1 MQKRWESEKVRRCE
15 LFHTIEANEVTLENE
30 TESVAGVLNIVYDRM
45 QHSDVWPVC
54 LSESVLFIFILNT

>member
-1 MQKRWESEKVRRCE
+1 MRRCE
-15 LFHTIEANEVTLENE
+15 LFHTIEANEIKKKQQSLENE
-30 TESVAGVLNIVYDRM
+30 TESVACDLSIVYDRM